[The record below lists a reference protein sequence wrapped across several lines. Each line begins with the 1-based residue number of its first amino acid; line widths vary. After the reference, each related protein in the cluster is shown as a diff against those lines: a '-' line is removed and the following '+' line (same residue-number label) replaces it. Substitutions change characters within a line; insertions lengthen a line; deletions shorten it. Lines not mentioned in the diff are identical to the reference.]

1 MGEEMS
7 TIHSGGNAPFFK
19 VTNLSCGYGKGNFA
33 LKGID
38 LSVGKGEF
46 YGILGRNGSGKST
59 LFKGICG
66 DIRTF
71 EGSITLG
78 GRSLLDMPAKEKA
91 RCIAVV
97 SQFAEV
103 APITVEEYV
112 LMGRTPYRTK
122 FSFSYSSNDY
132 AIAAKYMNLTGIS
145 QLSGK
150 LITEISGGERQMASI
165 ASALAQEPQLLL
177 LDEPTSH
184 LDIYYQIKIMDLLQS
199 LNREEN
205 LTVVMIL
212 HDLNLAG
219 EYCTGLSIMK
229 EGVLKYTGTPVQIL
243 TWEKIEDA
251 YGTPVITGENPV
263 SGKPCVYTLSKN
275 TINSSIKP

>member
-1 MGEEMS
+1 MGAEIKRTHS
-7 TIHSGGNAPFFK
+7 TGNAPFFK

-33 LKGID
+33 LKGIE

-122 FSFSYSSNDY
+122 FSFSYTSNDGS
-132 AIAAKYMNLTGIS
+132 N
-145 QLSGK
+145 
-150 LITEISGGERQMASI
+150 
-165 ASALAQEPQLLL
+165 
-177 LDEPTSH
+177 TSR
-184 LDIYYQIKIMDLLQS
+184 K
-199 LNREEN
+199 
-205 LTVVMIL
+205 T
-212 HDLNLAG
+212 
-219 EYCTGLSIMK
+219 C
-229 EGVLKYTGTPVQIL
+229 
-243 TWEKIEDA
+243 
-251 YGTPVITGENPV
+251 
-263 SGKPCVYTLSKN
+263 
-275 TINSSIKP
+275 